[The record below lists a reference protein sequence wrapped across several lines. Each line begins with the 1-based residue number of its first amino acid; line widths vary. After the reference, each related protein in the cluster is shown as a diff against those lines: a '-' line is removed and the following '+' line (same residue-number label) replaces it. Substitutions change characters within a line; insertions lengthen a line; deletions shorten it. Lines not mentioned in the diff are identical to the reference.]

1 MKKGLLLF
9 ALISFLFVGTTNT
22 YAQND
27 LSNQLDVELSDNN
40 SDKIKDKKKDK
51 KVEEDNQLEFLGTP
65 VYDAED
71 FWKLIT
77 KGIFNLFIILIIVR
91 YIYYPVTKNKD
102 YLFTYLLI
110 SLTVFLLCVLL
121 DSVKLQLGFALG
133 LFAIFGIIRYR
144 TDPIPIKEMTYL
156 FLVIGISVVNA
167 LANKKISHAELVFA
181 NLLLVFVTFG
191 MERIWLLRHE
201 SRRNIIYEKIE
212 LIKPE
217 NKEELLEDLKE
228 RTGLNIVRYEIRRI
242 DFLKD
247 IANIRIFYYEDD
259 SK

>member
-1 MKKGLLLF
+1 MELLSIL
-9 ALISFLFVGTTNT
+9 LTGGM
-22 YAQND
+22 
-27 LSNQLDVELSDNN
+27 
-40 SDKIKDKKKDK
+40 
-51 KVEEDNQLEFLGTP
+51 EFLGTP
-65 VYDAED
+65 IFDAKD
-71 FWKLIT
+71 FFTLIT
-77 KGIFNLFIILIIVR
+77 KTIFNLVIITVIIR

-102 YLFTYLLI
+102 YLFTYFLI

-181 NLLLVFVTFG
+181 NLMIVFVAFG
-191 MERIWLLRHE
+191 MERLWLLKPELRK
-201 SRRNIIYEKIE
+201 NVIYEKIE
-212 LIKPE
+212 LIVPE
-217 NKEELLEDLKE
+217 RRAELIADLQE
-228 RTGLNIVRYEIRRI
+228 RTGINVIRVEVRRI

-247 IANIRIFYYEDD
+247 TANLRIFYYEDD